1 MPNQN
6 HRPPVTL
13 EQLLRLK
20 RAEQPTEEFWNRFE
34 RELRDKQLAA
44 LVEKRPWWQNLPQ
57 VFARRAY
64 LPIGATAILA
74 FSLVSV
80 KFYAPTELAQVDELA
95 GNPSAVVAAAPV
107 PVSVE
112 SVAPNAMVA
121 VVPTFQEAAAEV
133 HAQPINDRVAVAAP
147 AATSV
152 SNSPSDVA
160 ALISWSAPATAG
172 LDSPSARNI
181 AANIARLEQTEPD
194 LVSALNG
201 RRNIATRAQSTNPQ
215 GIAELASVA
224 TSISKRGRLLA
235 QFNDRQFTP
244 EPQAPEMVRE
254 RLARRLADP
263 ETSDRISRIG
273 IKGDPSFLGLTVRL

>member
-20 RAEQPTEEFWNRFE
+20 RAEQPTEEFWTRFD
-34 RELRDKQLAA
+34 RELREKQLAA
-44 LVEKRPWWQNLPQ
+44 LVERRPWWQTMPQ
-57 VFARRAY
+57 IFARRAY

-74 FSLVSV
+74 FTLVSV
-80 KFYAPTELAQVDELA
+80 KFYAPTQLAQVEELP
-95 GNPSAVVAAAPV
+95 GNPSAVVV
-107 PVSVE
+107 VE
-112 SVAPNAMVA
+112 PALAGAEQITPASVASIAPARSDAVDDVVA
-121 VVPTFQEAAAEV
+121 S
-133 HAQPINDRVAVAAP
+133 PINDRVAVAAP

-152 SNSPSDVA
+152 TNSPTDVA
-160 ALISWSAPATAG
+160 ALISWSAPAVAG
-172 LDSPSARNI
+172 LESPSARNI

-194 LVSALNG
+194 LVSSING
-201 RRNIATRAQSTNPQ
+201 RRSLGTRAQSASAQ

-224 TSISKRGRLLA
+224 SNISKRGRLLA

-244 EPQAPEMVRE
+244 EPQAPEIVRE

-273 IKGDPSFLGLTVRL
+273 IKGDPAFLGLTVRL

>member
-20 RAEQPTEEFWNRFE
+20 RAEQPTEEFWTRFD
-34 RELRDKQLAA
+34 RELREKQLAA
-44 LVEKRPWWQNLPQ
+44 LVERRPWWQTMPQ

-74 FSLVSV
+74 FTLVSV
-80 KFYAPTELAQVDELA
+80 KFYAPTQLAQVEELP
-95 GNPSAVVAAAPV
+95 GNPSAVVV
-107 PVSVE
+107 VE
-112 SVAPNAMVA
+112 PALAGAEQITPASVASIAPARSDAVDDVVA
-121 VVPTFQEAAAEV
+121 S
-133 HAQPINDRVAVAAP
+133 PINDRVAVAAP

-152 SNSPSDVA
+152 TNSPTDVA
-160 ALISWSAPATAG
+160 ALISWSAPAVAG
-172 LDSPSARNI
+172 LESPSARNI

-194 LVSALNG
+194 LVSSING
-201 RRNIATRAQSTNPQ
+201 RRSLGTRAQSASAQ

-224 TSISKRGRLLA
+224 SNISKRGRLLA

-244 EPQAPEMVRE
+244 EPQAPEIVRE

-273 IKGDPSFLGLTVRL
+273 IKGDPAFLGLTVRL

>member
-6 HRPPVTL
+6 HRPPVTI

-95 GNPSAVVAAAPV
+95 GAPTAVVAKQSV
-107 PVSVE
+107 PVRVE
-112 SVAPNAMVA
+112 SEAASLVAA
-121 VVPTFQEAAAEV
+121 VVSTPTVTNVEISP
-133 HAQPINDRVAVAAP
+133 QPVTDRVAVAAP
-147 AATSV
+147 EATSV
-152 SNSPSDVA
+152 ANSPSDVA
-160 ALISWSAPATAG
+160 DLISWSAPTAAEPA
-172 LDSPSARNI
+172 SASARNI
-181 AANIARLEQTEPD
+181 AANIARLEQTQPD
-194 LVSALNG
+194 LVNVLSG
-201 RRNIATRAQSTNPQ
+201 RRAIAGRVQTTSSQ
-215 GIAELASVA
+215 GIAELATIA

-263 ETSDRISRIG
+263 ETSDRVSRIG
-273 IKGDPSFLGLTVRL
+273 IKGDPAFLGLTVRL

>member
-20 RAEQPTEEFWNRFE
+20 RAEQPADEFWTRFD
-34 RELRDKQLAA
+34 RELREKQLAA
-44 LVEKRPWWQNLPQ
+44 LVERRPWWQTMPQ

-74 FSLVSV
+74 FTLVSV
-80 KFYAPTELAQVDELA
+80 KFYAPTQLAQVEELP
-95 GNPSAVVAAAPV
+95 GNPSAVVVVEPTLAGFNQIAPTMV
-107 PVSVE
+107 ALVAPAP
-112 SVAPNAMVA
+112 SVAV
-121 VVPTFQEAAAEV
+121 AEV
-133 HAQPINDRVAVAAP
+133 AASPINDRVVVAAP

-152 SNSPSDVA
+152 TNSPTDVA
-160 ALISWSAPATAG
+160 ALISWSAPAAAG
-172 LDSPSARNI
+172 LESPSARNI

-201 RRNIATRAQSTNPQ
+201 RRSPATRAQSASAQ

-224 TSISKRGRLLA
+224 SNISKRGRLLA

-244 EPQAPEMVRE
+244 EPQAPEIVRE